1 MPLSSSPPA
10 ARSPGGAPVAELTA
24 VTKRFGA
31 TVALDGID
39 LAVHRGRSHGLV
51 GRNGAGKST
60 VVGVLTGLHRPDRG
74 SLTFD
79 GRTPPYAAPQQ
90 WRRHVAC
97 VYQHPMLVPSLTV
110 AENLLM
116 GRMPH
121 RNGRIDWRSTRRRAA
136 ELLDQWGVDVAPTTA
151 AGELDVE
158 QAQLVEI
165 AKALSHGSELIVLD
179 EPTARLDAG
188 AAARLFATV
197 RRLQETGATFLLISH
212 YLHEVFDVC
221 DDVTVLRDGR
231 RVGTHLVARTTPAQ
245 LVEEMIGDAPPTE
258 VVASAR
264 PEPGPPRLVVS
275 GLSGGR
281 FHDVDIAAAAG
292 EVVGIAGLVSSG
304 RSQIGEAIGGFEPAR
319 GLVQVDGVP
328 VPLGRVDRALAH
340 GIALVPRD
348 RHRAGL
354 VAGMRVED
362 NLTLAAAHL
371 RPGRLGIALP
381 GARRADADA
390 LIADLGVSPPRRTLP
405 AKALSGGNQ
414 QKLVLGRALATS
426 PRVLVAVEPTA
437 GVDIASK
444 TVLLG
449 ALARAAAQGA
459 VVLVCTDDLDDLRI
473 CHRVV
478 VVRHGRNAAELP
490 AGWDDRDLVSEI
502 EGTHDVERRH
512 SAAR

>member
-1 MPLSSSPPA
+1 MSISSSAPA
-10 ARSPGGAPVAELTA
+10 PHSPGAAPLAELTA
-24 VTKRFGA
+24 VSKRFGA

-60 VVGVLTGLHRPDRG
+60 VVGVLTGLHRPDSG

-79 GRTPPYAAPQQ
+79 GRPPPYAAPQQ
-90 WRRHVAC
+90 WRRYVAC
-97 VYQHPMLVPSLTV
+97 VHQHPMLVPALTV
-110 AENLLM
+110 AENLLL

-121 RNGRIDWRSTRRRAA
+121 RGGRIDWRSTRRQAA
-136 ELLDQWGVDVAPTTA
+136 ELLEQWGVDVAPTTP
-151 AGELDVE
+151 AGALDVE

-188 AAARLFATV
+188 AAARLFATL
-197 RRLQETGATFLLISH
+197 RRLQDTGVTFLLISH

-231 RVGTHLVARTTPAQ
+231 RIGSHPVTATTPAQ
-245 LVEEMIGDAPPTE
+245 LVGEMIGDAPPAE
-258 VVASAR
+258 AVASA
-264 PEPGPPRLVVS
+264 PPAPAAPRLVVS
-275 GLSGGR
+275 GLSGER
-281 FHDVDIAAAAG
+281 FHDFDIAAAAG

-304 RSQIGEAIGGFEPAR
+304 RSQIGEAIGGLEPAR
-319 GLVQVDGVP
+319 GLVQVDGAP

-354 VAGMRVED
+354 VAGLRAED

-371 RPGRLGIALP
+371 RPARLGIAP
-381 GARRADADA
+381 PSARRAVADA
-390 LIADLGVSPPRRTLP
+390 LIAELGVSPPHRTLP

-414 QKLVLGRALATS
+414 QKLVLGRALATD

-478 VVRHGRNAAELP
+478 VVRHGGRAAELP
-490 AGWDDRDLVSEI
+490 AGWADRDLVSEI
-502 EGTHDVERRH
+502 EGTHRV
-512 SAAR
+512 AG